1 MNKYNK
7 APQQQIK
14 PVYENYLIEDFIWI
28 VFLFFEI
35 NANKE
40 NN

>member
-1 MNKYNK
+1 MNKYKK

-28 VFLFFEI
+28 ESFYFL
-35 NANKE
+35 K
-40 NN
+40 